1 MEQTNER
8 LSRRERER
16 LARRGDILVAAQE
29 VFAEKGYGESTL
41 EEIANRAEFGKGTLY
56 NYFPDGKQEILLA
69 IIEQFHDELC
79 DLIAQTFPEAS
90 FETFRA
96 QLTQFFESTFTF
108 FLSRIDLFMTLLRE
122 AHRIGFS
129 DDPEPR
135 KFFAA
140 QRSRA
145 LDALSSPLQRA
156 MGNGELRSM
165 SPRMAAHMILV
176 NINGCQMRACMTIGE
191 DACEFPETAHGMA
204 KMLTEWILDGIANE
218 RVTDEVMK

>member
-1 MEQTNER
+1 MEQTTER
-8 LSRRERER
+8 LPRRDRER

-29 VFAEKGYGESTL
+29 VFAEKGYGQSTL
-41 EEIANRAEFGKGTLY
+41 EEIANKAEFGKGTLY

-79 DLIAQTFPEAS
+79 ELISQTFS
-90 FETFRA
+90 VSSSETFRT
-96 QLTQFFESTFTF
+96 QLSQFLSSTFSF
-108 FLSRIDLFMTLLRE
+108 FLSRLELFMTLLRE

-145 LDALSSPLQRA
+145 LDALSFPLQRA
-156 MGNGELRSM
+156 MDNGELRIM
-165 SPRMAAHMILV
+165 PPRLIAHMILV
-176 NINGCQMRACMTIGE
+176 NINGIQMRACMDVGE
-191 DACEFPETAHGMA
+191 DALEFPQTADAMA
-204 KMLTEWILDGIANE
+204 EMLTRWILDGIATE
-218 RVTDEVMK
+218 TVTEEVIT